1 MLLFSQTQII
11 VSTRLPAPSL
21 YTAAPVSMIGYT
33 TYTFRHWG
41 SDFLVR
47 ATEMSTSRYRITA
60 LPYQFFPFYH
70 RKTLLP
76 IAQTASPS
84 ADATCFPRKSKKMY
98 QMSVLWSQIPRL
110 INTYTEKFSS
120 LTYFYPP
127 RLVFLEMRH
136 IFAAHLP
143 KVVLLPINTTWRKM
157 LLILMQHKRMKKF

>member
-127 RLVFLEMRH
+127 VWYFWKCAIYLQH
-136 IFAAHLP
+136 IY
-143 KVVLLPINTTWRKM
+143 RKWCYY
-157 LLILMQHKRMKKF
+157 LLILLGAKCFLS